1 MEFWQI
7 SYELYRIWKEYASAK
22 AKSEMLSE
30 SKKSVIAN
38 IASAVEANSEAT
50 RERLARASPE
60 FKKYLYW
67 VQQARQKELELK
79 YELDSLNMDFEYQRS
94 MNSVKKK
101 EINLI

>member
-7 SYELYRIWKEYASAK
+7 SHELYRVGKEYASAK

-30 SKKSVIAN
+30 SKKSVIAS
-38 IASAVEANSEAT
+38 IASNHEWAEAK
-50 RERLARASPE
+50 RERIARASDE
-60 FKKYLYW
+60 FRKYLLW

-79 YELDSLNMDFEYQRS
+79 YELDSLTMSFEYQRS

-101 EINLI
+101 EMNIL

>member
-7 SYELYRIWKEYASAK
+7 STELYRVWKEYASAK

-30 SKKSVIAN
+30 SKKSVIAS
-38 IASAVEANSEAT
+38 IASKTEAKSEAT
-50 RERLARASPE
+50 RERVARASDE
-60 FKKYLYW
+60 FKQYLYG

-94 MNSVKKK
+94 MNSIKKK